1 MDDARAFA
9 AACAGGDPAAR
20 RAFLERFAEDV
31 YNFPVKIYGVSA
43 EHAAD
48 FYLYA
53 FERDR
58 IFTRLRSF
66 EGRNA
71 IQLRTFL
78 AYYVLRALFLDW
90 QRGRRELETV
100 SMDSE
105 PGPEGGRPW
114 VTGWPRRWPTTRRPP
129 EPTRE
134 RWPRCGLASRR
145 RSAST

>member
-1 MDDARAFA
+1 MASAFALCASSIWSAPSSTWYPFPRVAPQAPSTMDDARAFA
-9 AACAGGDPAAR
+9 AACAGGDPTAR
-20 RAFLERFAEDV
+20 RAFLERFAEDI
-31 YNFPVKIYGVSA
+31 YNFPVKIYGLSA

-90 QRGRRELETV
+90 QRGPARARDRLH
-100 SMDSE
+100 
-105 PGPEGGRPW
+105 GQRAGAGRGAP
-114 VTGWPRRWPTTRRPP
+114 PR
-129 EPTRE
+129 
-134 RWPRCGLASRR
+134 
-145 RSAST
+145 

>member
-9 AACAGGDPAAR
+9 AACAGGDPTAR
-20 RAFLERFAEDV
+20 RAFLERFADDV
-31 YNFPVKIYGVSA
+31 YNFPVKIYGVPA
-43 EHAAD
+43 EQAAD

-90 QRGRRELETV
+90 QRGRHELETV
-100 SMDSE
+100 SLDSE
-105 PGPEGGRPW
+105 PGPEEGLPS
-114 VTGWPRRWPTTRRPP
+114 VTGWPRRRPTTRSPP

-134 RWPRCGLASRR
+134 RWPRSGLASRR